1 MIYTFQA
8 DNFFL
13 VYALISIVCIIIL
26 VRDYYTTKIKSTNIS
41 FEMIL
46 PSHIIVIKDFDN
58 YSDELN
64 LKYIIAAA
72 ANTILSAD
80 FCNEI
85 VKNNKAD
92 YEISMKKEQ
101 FMIQYFVINKKADRD
116 GYNKYLISAIVYD
129 NADNDMTATFD
140 FTIRGK

>member
-1 MIYTFQA
+1 MVYTFQA

-26 VRDYYTTKIKSTNIS
+26 VRDYYTTRIKSTNVS

-85 VKNNKAD
+85 VKNNKAH

-101 FMIQYFVINKKADRD
+101 FIIRYLVINKKVDRD

-129 NADNDMTATFD
+129 NVDNDMTATFD